1 MADAVSERRR
11 SAERR
16 GRRGETFAAV
26 LLMLKGYRILA
37 RRVKTH
43 AGEID
48 LIARSPTGL
57 LCFVEVKARTTS
69 DLALLSVGERQQ
81 SRIARAAN
89 LYVAAR
95 PKLASRGIR
104 YDIVTIAPRTLPR
117 HIRDAFRGG

>member
-1 MADAVSERRR
+1 MADVVSEKRRR
-11 SAERR
+11 AEKR
-16 GRRGETFAAV
+16 GRRGETLAAL
-26 LLMLKGYRILA
+26 LLMLKGYRILG

-48 LIARSPTGL
+48 LIARSPSGL
-57 LCFVEVKARTTS
+57 LCFVEVKVRGAT
-69 DLALLSVGERQQ
+69 DLALASVGERQQ

-95 PKLASRGIR
+95 PRVALRGIR
-104 YDIVTIAPRTLPR
+104 YDVVTIAPNTLPR

>member
-1 MADAVSERRR
+1 
-11 SAERR
+11 
-16 GRRGETFAAV
+16 
-26 LLMLKGYRILA
+26 MLKGYRILG

-48 LIARSPTGL
+48 LIARSPSGL
-57 LCFVEVKARTTS
+57 LCFVEVKARTAP
-69 DLALLSVGERQQ
+69 DAVLGSVGERQQ

-95 PKLASRGIR
+95 PKIASRGVR
-104 YDIVTIAPRTLPR
+104 YDIVTIVPRALPR